1 MSTVLYAVVPYAAV
15 LAAVALPV
23 VRWLRGVTA
32 PAPTRTARDRLPL
45 YIGVGLVAA
54 LHVVG
59 LFLARPVS
67 SLVAAPAALL
77 VFEAVGLLG
86 GLLLLWGLVGE
97 VLHALRGLRARTP
110 GAAARAAALAAML
123 VVAWSGV
130 YVALALRW
138 SSAWYLHVAVPY
150 LESLG
155 MLSPAPGMLATAPF
169 VVQLH
174 VLGGF
179 AVLPL
184 VSLATGL
191 GLRRPVGAESPVA
204 SLDTTTTPAL
214 PRAEA

>member
-15 LAAVALPV
+15 VAAVALPV
-23 VRWLRGVTA
+23 VRWVRGATS
-32 PAPTRTARDRLPL
+32 PAPTRTLRDRLPL
-45 YIGVGLVAA
+45 VIGATVVAA
-54 LHVVG
+54 LHLVG
-59 LFLARPVS
+59 LLLARPVS
-67 SLVAAPAALL
+67 SIVATPAALL

-86 GLLLLWGLVGE
+86 GLLLLWGLLAE
-97 VLHALRGLRARTP
+97 ILHAVRAVRGGEP
-110 GAAARAAALAAML
+110 GALARAGAMAAML

-155 MLSPAPGMLATAPF
+155 MFRPAPGMLATAPF
-169 VVQLH
+169 AVQLH

-184 VSLATGL
+184 VSLATRL
-191 GLRRPVGAESPVA
+191 GLRKPAAVPAAPLASPN
-204 SLDTTTTPAL
+204 TTPAL